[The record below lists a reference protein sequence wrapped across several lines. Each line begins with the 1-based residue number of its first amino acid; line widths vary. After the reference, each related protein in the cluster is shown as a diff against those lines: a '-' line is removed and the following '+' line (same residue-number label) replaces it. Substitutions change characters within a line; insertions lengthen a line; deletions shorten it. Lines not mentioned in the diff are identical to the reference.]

1 MRLDIYA
8 FDKIM
13 FCIGKVQISL
23 NRNKY
28 NDIQNLEETEVKI
41 FSQNGE
47 DGIIDYL
54 MQKLKID
61 NKNFVE
67 IGVGDY
73 RESNTRFLYSSY
85 HCKGLIVDSIDEME
99 KKVKPFVNLWK
110 GD

>member
-1 MRLDIYA
+1 MLTFDTFVINQICYYEFKFFTLSLKRMKLDIYA

-28 NDIQNLEETEVKI
+28 NDIQDLKETEVKI

-54 MQKLKID
+54 IQKLKID
-61 NKNFVE
+61 NKNV
-67 IGVGDY
+67 I
-73 RESNTRFLYSSY
+73 NKSY
-85 HCKGLIVDSIDEME
+85 PNFFNDLTKFGILI
-99 KKVKPFVNLWK
+99 K
-110 GD
+110 